1 MSRRMAVPR
10 EKGDAM
16 KTYRDHLDRKLGDKE
31 FSRVFQS
38 EKRRLRIAYE
48 IREARL
54 KNGLTQKELA
64 AKAGVT
70 QQMLS
75 RVENAATPN
84 VTLNT
89 ISQICSALG
98 MEVGLVPPAKTA

>member
-1 MSRRMAVPR
+1 
-10 EKGDAM
+10 M

-64 AKAGVT
+64 ARAGVT

>member
-1 MSRRMAVPR
+1 MAVPQ
-10 EKGDAM
+10 ENGEAM
-16 KTYRDHLDRKLGDKE
+16 KTYRDHLNKKLQDEE
-31 FSRVFQS
+31 FARIFQS
-38 EKRRLRIAYE
+38 EHRRLRIAYE

-89 ISQICSALG
+89 ISQICGALE
-98 MEVGLVPPAKTA
+98 MDVGLVPPAKTA

>member
-1 MSRRMAVPR
+1 
-10 EKGDAM
+10 M
-16 KTYRDHLDRKLGDKE
+16 KTYRDHLDRKLGNTE

-38 EKRRLRIAYE
+38 EQRRLRIACE

-54 KNGLTQKELA
+54 KNGMTQKELA

-98 MEVGLVPPAKTA
+98 MDVGLVPPAKTA

>member
-1 MSRRMAVPR
+1 
-10 EKGDAM
+10 M